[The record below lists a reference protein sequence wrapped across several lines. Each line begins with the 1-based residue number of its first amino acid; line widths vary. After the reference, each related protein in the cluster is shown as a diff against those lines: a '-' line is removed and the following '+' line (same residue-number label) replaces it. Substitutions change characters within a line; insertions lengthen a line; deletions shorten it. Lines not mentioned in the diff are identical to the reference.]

1 MDNRDCKTCAY
12 SSPGE
17 GVGNGCTAWKCEYIN
32 RQEAIKVYK
41 AVMQKVSERLEKQVL
56 GTANKNYDG

>member
-1 MDNRDCKTCAY
+1 MDRDCKTCAY
-12 SSPGE
+12 SSPVG
-17 GVGNGCTAWKCEYIN
+17 GIGNGCTAWKCEYIN

-56 GTANKNYDG
+56 GTGDKPNE